1 MLGKLIKY
9 DLKALAR
16 ILAPLWGV
24 LLVMGVIFGISIRS
38 DLNGMNVMIMLSL
51 FAIFAVVVAIFVMNV
66 IIVIQRFWKGLLQEE
81 GYLMFTLPVTTRSLI
96 LSKVISALIISCGTA
111 LVISLLGIEIIAI
124 SPVKLMDTATYF
136 GNWVIKVHAGPW
148 IGYGTVFAV
157 AGLLSGIYHVYAA
170 MVIGQLS
177 NGNRFLFA
185 FIAYAVLAILVS
197 LIGIPTFSSLNT
209 MGSSLEQVFGIGQNW
224 WIYLLENIVLIIV
237 YHIITEVILT
247 KKLNLE

>member
-1 MLGKLIKY
+1 
-9 DLKALAR
+9 
-16 ILAPLWGV
+16 
-24 LLVMGVIFGISIRS
+24 
-38 DLNGMNVMIMLSL
+38 
-51 FAIFAVVVAIFVMNV
+51 
-66 IIVIQRFWKGLLQEE
+66 
-81 GYLMFTLPVTTRSLI
+81 
-96 LSKVISALIISCGTA
+96 
-111 LVISLLGIEIIAI
+111 
-124 SPVKLMDTATYF
+124 
-136 GNWVIKVHAGPW
+136 
-148 IGYGTVFAV
+148 
-157 AGLLSGIYHVYAA
+157 